1 MTLNEEQDASG
12 PAQDPEAARY
22 RIPVVLSKAR
32 GAPTGQIVDID
43 ISEVYAVGS
52 VLSGDLGRVSRQEP
66 VAGL

>member
-12 PAQDPEAARY
+12 PAQDPEATGY
-22 RIPVVLSKAR
+22 RVPVVLSKAR

-43 ISEVYAVGS
+43 ISEAYAARS
-52 VLSGDLGRVSRQEP
+52 VLSGNLGRVGGQEP